1 MPESLAIIA
10 SLGHHDCVQFLEGLK
25 NLENL
30 TLFTVKSGF
39 RILLTSFHCD
49 CNGKNLKALWER
61 KKILQNLSGN
71 EYTLLGA
78 YFILL
83 DVHCANEGIFWEIF
97 WFLFLIEP
105 SPWHWSLTLVILQV
119 SCDGTSLDHLRNH
132 LNILKNWQ
140 LDIKHVCV
148 ISRLCICFNQL
159 YPEE

>member
-10 SLGHHDCVQFLEGLK
+10 SWGHPDCVRFLEGLK
-25 NLENL
+25 NFENW

-39 RILLTSFHCD
+39 QILLTSFHCN

-61 KKILQNLSGN
+61 RKILQNLSGN

-83 DVHCANEGIFWEIF
+83 DVHCVNEGIFWDF
-97 WFLFLIEP
+97 FFLNEP

-119 SCDGTSLDHLRNH
+119 SCDITPLHHLRNH
-132 LNILKNWQ
+132 LNILKNWE
-140 LDIKHVCV
+140 LNIKHFCV
-148 ISRLCICFNQL
+148 ISCLCICFNRL
-159 YPEE
+159 YSEE